1 MIFAVLCGGRDD
13 VGTRSDLNFLSIV
26 CQGYFF
32 PEFFSHL
39 SLVLLCVRMM
49 RYGGGAFYDFVLWKR
64 LSNRS

>member
-1 MIFAVLCGGRDD
+1 MILAFVWGGRDD